1 METLFFAVVAI
12 LVLGRLYQVL
22 GQNHDAPTRLND
34 NFVNDQIAP
43 NGGAFGINNGENK
56 NINISNSIE
65 VSFTNSE
72 EFLKAQWGEL
82 APQIIELK
90 KREPSF
96 DPMKFKETS
105 ALAYDAIISA
115 FGKNDKNTLK
125 DLVSPNV
132 FDAFN
137 ISMEERATQGRG
149 EIDVVKL
156 SEAKLISIEIN
167 DQIAQI
173 DVEFKATLSAIGEVQ
188 RTTDEI
194 WTFERKIGARSPVWI
209 LVAVEQK

>member
-22 GQNHDAPTRLND
+22 GQNHDTPTRLND
-34 NFVNDQIAP
+34 NFANDQIAP
-43 NGGAFGINNGENK
+43 NGGAFGLNVSENK
-56 NINISNSIE
+56 NINISNNLE
-65 VSFTNSE
+65 VNFTNSE
-72 EFLKAQWGEL
+72 EFLKAQWGDL
-82 APQIIELK
+82 APKIIEFK

-96 DPMKFKETS
+96 DPMKFKDTS

-115 FGKNDKNTLK
+115 FGKNDKATLK
-125 DLVSPNV
+125 GLVSQNV

-137 ISMEERATQGRG
+137 ISMDDRASKGRG
-149 EIDVVKL
+149 KIDVVKL
-156 SEAKLISIEIN
+156 SEAKILSIEIN
-167 DQIAQI
+167 NQNAQI
-173 DVEFKATLSAIGEVQ
+173 DVEFKATLSSIGEVQ

-194 WTFERKIGARSPVWI
+194 WTFEREIGSRSPVWI